1 MTLRAD
7 LDELVKAAAGWDGV
21 ADELNVARKIA
32 LNGEGYASAFGFLAR
47 RAKIAE
53 EHDTF
58 LASMTDALAHGERR
72 TQTIAD
78 LLRKTARD
86 FGATDLSVAD
96 TFHRQ
101 DGTPR

>member
-21 ADELNVARKIA
+21 AGEVRIA
-32 LNGEGYASAFGFLAR
+32 KAIASNGESYGSAFGLLAC
-47 RAKIAE
+47 RADIGRQ
-53 EHDTF
+53 HDTF
-58 LASMTDALAHGERR
+58 ITSMTDALSQGERR
-72 TQTIAD
+72 MQTIAD

-86 FGATDLSVAD
+86 FGATDLDVAD
-96 TFHRQ
+96 TFHHL